1 MKYSWTFYL
10 LIITTIL
17 LIFSCQNKSEL
28 TKEFSCK
35 NTKELSQLESVDD
48 FNKNFTVRLP
58 KHWNTKLYY
67 DSVQSEIFS
76 ADTIKSLTESYI
88 MDFAMVLS
96 PIEVSGK
103 LQNELLKKSAD
114 NDMET
119 IKESFHNF
127 QGYDAY
133 AHLGVGKNKNYTFY
147 VFQYYIGI
155 DKERYMRIKTE
166 FYSDNHFDSRFCEA
180 LSLIET
186 IKIH

>member
-1 MKYSWTFYL
+1 MNYSWTFYL
-10 LIITTIL
+10 LTITTIL

-119 IKESFHNF
+119 IKASFHNF
-127 QGYDAY
+127 QGSDAY

-147 VFQYYIGI
+147 VFQYYI
-155 DKERYMRIKTE
+155 
-166 FYSDNHFDSRFCEA
+166 A
-180 LSLIET
+180 
-186 IKIH
+186 